1 MKCNSILLLLF
12 SFILLGANSCK
23 TKRSVASG
31 FELSDDFNIESIA
44 TEPLVKDPVDMA
56 FDEHG
61 NMLVLEMPGYPF
73 EDIQSKVLML
83 KDSNH
88 DGKMDIAKTYASNLN
103 MATSFMPYEKGI
115 LVAAPPYLLYCKDE
129 NKDDLVEKVDTL
141 MGGFAT
147 GNLQHNYNGLTYGID
162 NWIYAANGG
171 NDGKPF
177 WWGEENKSI
186 DLRGKDFRFDI
197 KNKKIEII
205 GESSGGF
212 GLAMDEYG
220 RIFGTHNLTHV
231 SQIVFPDRYIQG
243 SSLLVDHTLQQISDH
258 EENGLARVYPIGEQ
272 ATRLNHPEQSG
283 YFSGSCGITYYDG
296 GSWGKKFDQ
305 TIWVNDVV
313 LNLVHVDKIKQDQ
326 SALKATRLYNEKEF
340 LATSDRS
347 SRPVNLKV
355 GPDGNM
361 YLIDMYREVIEHPEW
376 IPDEME
382 KTLNINAGKD
392 KGRIYKI
399 YPNTNNISASN
410 ISFQDEKSCID
421 YLSHKN
427 AWYRKT
433 AQRKLIER
441 GISNDGLAALKKITE
456 SNQPLPKLHALWILK
471 SLGKLDQPIL
481 LNALEDPSAGIREN
495 ALIMSEDFIQDE
507 IIAQRMIHSMQ
518 DKDPRVAMQAA
529 LSASAIPKESIFK
542 YKELMLQSLNQ
553 PTEDKWNIAAKT
565 LAVRHFPLEAFN
577 ALAQSNNHSSLPA
590 SIALQ
595 LKDSAS
601 AIEKMLMIVQE
612 NKLGIAETKEI
623 IEQLNRGEAVLKS
636 ATVESV
642 LNHLESRD
650 IVIVPEIAKLRSR
663 FQLPPSKQFLAFS
676 KEAIIKVKDAALSE
690 EDRLK
695 YASII
700 ALLPYKEKSNAL
712 FACLQNNQP
721 LKIQEQALLQLS
733 KYREKEIGHQVIS
746 MWNELSPSTRR
757 YASDLLLYID
767 THHDALLS
775 ALENGKINIG
785 EMNFDLER
793 RRMLIA
799 WTDDPSIK
807 SRAKKLFSD
816 EEIISRKDVMEK
828 MKPALALK
836 GNPNNGQQVFQAI
849 CSNCHKYGNI
859 GKEVG
864 PVLTEINRKSKE
876 SIMHDILDPNA
887 AVNTQ
892 YISHRVETN
901 NGTIHVGIVD
911 TENDQYVSIKKMGGE
926 KVTIQKKDM
935 KKMNSMGTSLMMEG
949 LEGSMSHQEMADLL
963 AFLQKK

>member
-1 MKCNSILLLLF
+1 MKCHSQSLLIVSIVL
-12 SFILLGANSCK
+12 IGMNSCK
-23 TKRSVASG
+23 TNQILEPG
-31 FELSDDFNIESIA
+31 FELADDFNIERIA
-44 TEPLVKDPVDMA
+44 SEPLIKDPVDIA
-56 FDEHG
+56 FDEKG
-61 NMLVLEMPGYPF
+61 NMLVLEMPGYPL
-73 EDIQSKVLML
+73 EDVQSKVLIL
-83 KDSNH
+83 KDTNQ
-88 DGKMDIAKTYASNLN
+88 DGKMDVAKTYASNLN

-129 NKDDLVEKVDTL
+129 NQDELVEKVDTL

-147 GNLQHNYNGLTYGID
+147 GNLQHNYNGLSYGID

-177 WWGEENKSI
+177 WWGDNNSI

-197 KNKKIEII
+197 KNKKIEIL

-220 RIFGTHNLTHV
+220 RVFGTHNLTHA

-243 SSLLVDHTLQQISDH
+243 RNLLVDHTLQNISDH

-296 GSWGKKFDQ
+296 GSWGKKYDQ
-305 TIWVNDVV
+305 TVWVNDVV

-326 SALKATRLYNEKEF
+326 SAFKVTRLFEGKEF

-347 SRPVNLKV
+347 SRPVNLEV

-399 YPNTNNISASN
+399 YPSANNITPNN

-433 AQRKLIER
+433 AQRKLMER
-441 GISNDGLAALKKITE
+441 AISKDGLNALKKIAKAK
-456 SNQPLPKLHALWILK
+456 QPIPKLHALWILK
-471 SLGKLDQPIL
+471 SAGELDEATL
-481 LNALEDPSAGIREN
+481 LDALQDTSPGIREN
-495 ALIMSEDFIQDE
+495 ALIMSEDFLQDE
-507 IIAQRMIHSMQ
+507 NIVQHMIQSMQ
-518 DKDPRVAMQAA
+518 DKAPRVAMQAA
-529 LSASAIPKESIFK
+529 LSASTISKESILK
-542 YKELMLQSLNQ
+542 HKELILQSLNQ
-553 PTEDKWNIAAKT
+553 PTDDKWNIAAKT
-565 LAVRHFPLEAFN
+565 LAVRNFPLEAFN

-601 AIEKMLMIVQE
+601 AIEKMLMMVQE
-612 NKLGIAETKEI
+612 NKLGIAQTKEI

-636 ATVESV
+636 ATIESV
-642 LNHLESRD
+642 LNTLESKD
-650 IVIVPEIAKLRSR
+650 IAIVPEIAKLRSR
-663 FQLPPSKQFLAFS
+663 FQLPLSKQFIAFS
-676 KEAIIKVKDAALSE
+676 KEAIVKINDASLSE

-695 YASII
+695 YASIVT
-700 ALLPYKEKSNAL
+700 LLPYKEKSNAL

-721 LKIQEQALLQLS
+721 LKIQEQALLRLS
-733 KYREKEIGHQVIS
+733 TYKEKEIGHRVIS
-746 MWNELSPSTRR
+746 IWSELSPSTRR
-757 YASDLLLYID
+757 YASDLLLYIE
-767 THHDALLS
+767 THHDALLT
-775 ALENGKINIG
+775 ALENGKIKIG

-799 WTDDPSIK
+799 WTEDESIK
-807 SRAKKLFSD
+807 RRAKQLFSD
-816 EEIISRKDVMEK
+816 EEIISRKDVMDN

-892 YISHRVETN
+892 YISHRVETKD
-901 NGTIHVGIVD
+901 GTIHVGIVD
-911 TENDQYVSIKKMGGE
+911 TENDQFVAIKKMGGE

-935 KKMNSMGTSLMMEG
+935 KKMTSTGSSLMMEG
-949 LEGSMSHQEMADLL
+949 LEESMSHQEMADLL

>member
-1 MKCNSILLLLF
+1 MLLF

-23 TKRSVASG
+23 TKKLVVPG

-73 EDIQSKVLML
+73 EDVQSKVLML
-83 KDSNH
+83 KDTNQ
-88 DGKMDIAKTYASNLN
+88 DGKMDVAKTYASNLN

-141 MGGFAT
+141 MGGFST

-410 ISFQDEKSCID
+410 ISFQDEKSCI
-421 YLSHKN
+421 YNLSHKN

-471 SLGKLDQPIL
+471 SLGKLEQATL
-481 LNALEDPSAGIREN
+481 LKALEDASAGIREN

-529 LSASAIPKESIFK
+529 LSASAIPKESIIK
-542 YKELMLQSLNQ
+542 YKELMLKSLNQ
-553 PTEDKWNIAAKT
+553 PTDDKWNVAAKT
-565 LAVRHFPLEAFN
+565 LAVRHFSLEAFN
-577 ALAQSNNHSSLPA
+577 TLAQSNNHSSLPA

-601 AIEKMLMIVQE
+601 AIEKMLMIVKE
-612 NKLGIAETKEI
+612 NKLGIVETKEI

-636 ATVESV
+636 ATVESM
-642 LNHLESRD
+642 LNNLESRD
-650 IVIVPEIAKLRSR
+650 IAIVPEIAKLRSR

-676 KEAIIKVKDAALSE
+676 KEAIVKVKDATLSE

-775 ALENGKINIG
+775 ALEKGKINIG

-901 NGTIHVGIVD
+901 NGSIHVGIVD

>member
-1 MKCNSILLLLF
+1 MKCNSLSLLLF
-12 SFILLGANSCK
+12 SFVLIGTNSCK
-23 TKRSVASG
+23 TKQALVPG
-31 FELSDDFNIESIA
+31 FELADGFNIENIA
-44 TEPLVKDPVDMA
+44 SEPLIKDPVDIA
-56 FDEHG
+56 FDDRG
-61 NMLVLEMPGYPF
+61 NMLVLEMPGYPL
-73 EDIQSKVLML
+73 EDVQSKVLML
-83 KDSNH
+83 KDTNH
-88 DGKMDIAKTYASNLN
+88 DGKMDLAKTYASNLN

-129 NKDDLVEKVDTL
+129 NNDEQVEKVDTL

-171 NDGKPF
+171 NDGKPY
-177 WWGEENKSI
+177 WWGDNDNSI

-197 KNKKIEII
+197 KKKKIEII

-212 GLAMDEYG
+212 GLAMDEFG
-220 RIFGTHNLTHV
+220 RIFGTHNLTHA

-243 SSLLVDHTLQQISDH
+243 KKLLVDHTLQNISDH

-296 GSWGKKFDQ
+296 GSWGKKYDQ
-305 TIWVNDVV
+305 TVWVNDVV
-313 LNLVHVDKIKQDQ
+313 LNLVHVDKVKQDQ
-326 SALKATRLYNEKEF
+326 SAFKAVRMFKEKEF

-347 SRPVNLKV
+347 SRPVNLEV

-361 YLIDMYREVIEHPEW
+361 YLIDMYRDVIEHPEW

-382 KTLNINAGKD
+382 KTLDINAGKD

-399 YPNTNNISASN
+399 YPSSNTASTQN
-410 ISFQDEKSCID
+410 ISFEDEKNCLN
-421 YLSHKN
+421 YLSHRN

-441 GISNDGLAALKKITE
+441 GISNEGLNALKKMTE
-456 SNQPLPKLHALWILK
+456 ENQPISKLHALWILQ
-471 SLGKLDQPIL
+471 SVGKLGTDIL
-481 LNALEDPSAGIREN
+481 LKAMLDASAGIREN
-495 ALIMSEDFIQDE
+495 ALIISEDFVHDQTIVD
-507 IIAQRMIHSMQ
+507 RMIKSLQ
-518 DKDPRVAMQAA
+518 DQEPRVAMQAA
-529 LSASAIPKESIFK
+529 LSLSTIQKDKIIK
-542 YKELMLQSLNQ
+542 YKELMAQSLYQ
-553 PTEDKWNIAAKT
+553 PADDKWNVAAKT
-565 LAVRHFPLEAFN
+565 LAVKHFPLEAFKLLVN
-577 ALAQSNNHSSLPA
+577 QKNQSTLLA

-595 LKDSAS
+595 LNDSAS
-601 AIEKMLMIVQE
+601 AIENMLVAIKE
-612 NKLGIAETKEI
+612 NELGISETKQI
-623 IEQLNRGEAVLKS
+623 IEQLNKGDAVLKS
-636 ATVESV
+636 STVESL
-642 LNHLESRD
+642 LNNLESID
-650 IVIVPEIAKLRSR
+650 LAIVPEIAKLRSR
-663 FQLPPSKQFLAFS
+663 FKLAPSKLFITYSQQ
-676 KEAIIKVKDAALSE
+676 AIKKVNDASMSE
-690 EDRLK
+690 EERLK
-695 YASII
+695 QLSIL

-712 FACLQNNQP
+712 FSCLQNNQP

-733 KYREKEIGHQVIS
+733 KYKEKEIGTRVIS

-767 THHDALLS
+767 THHDALLT
-775 ALENGKINIG
+775 ALEKGQINIG

-799 WTDDPSIK
+799 WTDDASIK

-816 EEIISRKDVMEK
+816 EEIISRKDVIEK

-859 GKEVG
+859 GQEVG

-892 YISHRVETN
+892 YISHRVETKD
-901 NGTIHVGIVD
+901 GTIHIGIVD
-911 TENDQYVSIKKMGGE
+911 TENDQFVSIKKMGGE
-926 KVTIQKKDM
+926 KVNINKSDM
-935 KKMNSMGTSLMMEG
+935 KKMSSMGTSLMMEG
-949 LEGSMSHQEMADLL
+949 LEGTMSHQEMADLL

>member
-1 MKCNSILLLLF
+1 MKCKSFNLLF
-12 SFILLGANSCK
+12 SLLVLTGINSCK
-23 TKRSVASG
+23 TKQTLLPG
-31 FELSDDFNIESIA
+31 FELADDFNIELIA
-44 TEPLVKDPVDMA
+44 SEPLIKDPVDIA
-56 FDEHG
+56 FNDQG
-61 NMLVLEMPGYPF
+61 NMLVLEMPGYPL
-73 EDIQSKVLML
+73 EDAPSKILLL
-83 KDSNH
+83 KDTNH
-88 DGKMDIAKTYASNLN
+88 DRKMDLSKTYASNLN

-115 LVAAPPYLLYCKDE
+115 LVAAPPYLLYCIDE
-129 NKDDLVEKVDTL
+129 NNDEQVEQIDTL
-141 MGGFAT
+141 MGGFST

-177 WWGEENKSI
+177 WWGDENNSI
-186 DLRGKDFRFDI
+186 DLRGKDFRFNI
-197 KNKKIEII
+197 KKKKIEII

-212 GLAMDEYG
+212 GLAMDEFG
-220 RIFGTHNLTHV
+220 RIFGTHNLTHT
-231 SQIVFPDRYIQG
+231 SQIVFPERYIEG
-243 SSLLVDHTLQQISDH
+243 RSLLVDHTLQNISDH

-296 GSWGKKFDQ
+296 GSWGKKYDQ
-305 TIWVNDVV
+305 TVWVNDVV
-313 LNLVHVDKIKQDQ
+313 LNLVHVDKIKKDQ
-326 SALKATRLYNEKEF
+326 SAFKAVRLFKEKEF

-347 SRPVNLKV
+347 SRPVNLEV

-361 YLIDMYREVIEHPEW
+361 YLIDMYRDVIEHPEW

-382 KTLNINAGKD
+382 KTLHINAGKD

-399 YPNTNNISASN
+399 YPGSNTASTQS
-410 ISFQDEKSCID
+410 ISFEDEKNCLN
-421 YLSHKN
+421 YLSHRN

-441 GISNDGLAALKKITE
+441 GVSNKGIDELKKMAVGSQSTTKI
-456 SNQPLPKLHALWILK
+456 HALWILQ
-471 SLGKLDQPIL
+471 SVGKLGTDIL
-481 LNALEDPSAGIREN
+481 LKAMQDASAGIREN
-495 ALIMSEDFIQDE
+495 ALIISEDFTHDQRVVEQLIKSLQDE
-507 IIAQRMIHSMQ
+507 ET
-518 DKDPRVAMQAA
+518 RVRMQAA
-529 LSASAIPKESIFK
+529 LSVSFIPKENINI
-542 YKELMLQSLNQ
+542 YKEQIVQSLNQ
-553 PTEDKWNIAAKT
+553 PADDKWNIAAKT
-565 LAVRHFPLEAFN
+565 LAVKHFPLEAFN
-577 ALAQSNNHSSLPA
+577 LLVNQKNQSTLLA

-595 LKDSAS
+595 LNDSAF
-601 AIEKMLMIVQE
+601 AIENMLTSIKE
-612 NKLGIAETKEI
+612 NALGIPETKEI
-623 IEQLNRGEAVLKS
+623 IEQLNKGESVLKS
-636 ATVESV
+636 TTIDSLLNNMESM
-642 LNHLESRD
+642 D
-650 IVIVPEIAKLRSR
+650 IAIVPEITKLRNR
-663 FQLPPSKQFLAFS
+663 FHLPPSQLFITYSNK
-676 KEAIIKVKDAALSE
+676 AIQKVNDISLSE
-690 EDRLK
+690 EERLK
-695 YASII
+695 QLSIL

-712 FACLQNNQP
+712 FSCLHNNQP

-733 KYREKEIGHQVIS
+733 KYKEKEIGTRVIS

-767 THHDALLS
+767 IHHDALLT
-775 ALENGKINIG
+775 ALEKGQIKIG

-799 WTDDPSIK
+799 WTEDVSIK

-816 EEIISRKDVMEK
+816 EEIISRKDVIEK

-859 GKEVG
+859 GQEVG

-892 YISHRVETN
+892 YISHRVETKD
-901 NGTIHVGIVD
+901 GTIHIGIVD
-911 TENDQYVSIKKMGGE
+911 TENDQFVSIKKMGGE
-926 KVTIQKKDM
+926 KVNINKRDM
-935 KKMNSMGTSLMMEG
+935 KKMSSMGTSLMMEG
-949 LEGSMSHQEMADLL
+949 LEGTMSHQEMADLL

>member
-1 MKCNSILLLLF
+1 MKCKSKLLLLF
-12 SFILLGANSCK
+12 SVVLLGANSCK
-23 TKRSVASG
+23 TKKSTVPG

-44 TEPLVKDPVDMA
+44 TEPMVNDPVDIA
-56 FDEHG
+56 FDENG

-73 EDIQSKVLML
+73 EDAQSKVLML
-83 KDSNH
+83 KDTNQ
-88 DGKMDIAKTYASNLN
+88 DGKMDMAKTYASNLN

-129 NKDDLVEKVDTL
+129 NKDERVEKVDTL
-141 MGGFAT
+141 MGGFAK

-177 WWGEENKSI
+177 WWGDQNNSI

-197 KNKKIEII
+197 KNKKIEIL

-220 RIFGTHNLTHV
+220 RVFGTHNLTHV
-231 SQIVFPDRYIQG
+231 SQIVFPDRYIKG
-243 SSLLVDHTLQQISDH
+243 KNLLVDHTLQQISDH

-296 GSWGKKFDQ
+296 GSWGKKYDQ

-313 LNLVHVDKIKQDQ
+313 LNLVHVDKLKEDH
-326 SALKATRLYNEKEF
+326 SAFKAMRLFNEKEF

-347 SRPVNLKV
+347 SRPVNLEV

-382 KTLNINAGKD
+382 KTLNIHAGKD

-399 YPNTNNISASN
+399 YPSTNNITAKN
-410 ISFQDEKSCID
+410 ISFQDEQTCISF
-421 YLSHKN
+421 LSHKN
-427 AWYRKT
+427 AWFRKT

-441 GISNDGLAALKKITE
+441 GISNDGLAALKKITAA
-456 SNQPLPKLHALWILK
+456 NQPIPKLHALWILHA
-471 SLGKLDQPIL
+471 LGKLEQSVL
-481 LNALEDPSAGIREN
+481 LNALEDANTGIREN
-495 ALIMSEDFIQDE
+495 ALIMSEDFIQND
-507 IIAQRMIHSMQ
+507 IIVQRMIQSMQ
-518 DKDPRVAMQAA
+518 DKAPRVAMQAA
-529 LSASAIPKESIFK
+529 LSTSTIPKESMLQ
-542 YKELMLQSLNQ
+542 YKKQLLQSLKEPDN
-553 PTEDKWNIAAKT
+553 DKWNIAAKT
-565 LAVRHFPLEAFN
+565 IAAKYFPLEAFN
-577 ALAQSNNHSSLPA
+577 VLLQSKNQSSLPA

-601 AIEKMLMIVQE
+601 AIENMLMAIRE
-612 NKLGIAETKEI
+612 NKLGIAQTKEI
-623 IEQLNRGEAVLKS
+623 IEQLNKGEAVLQRP
-636 ATVESV
+636 TIEPV
-642 LNHLESRD
+642 LNNLESKD
-650 IVIVPEIAKLRSR
+650 IAIVPAIAKLRGR
-663 FQLPPSKQFLAFS
+663 FQLPPSKQFIAFS
-676 KEAIIKVKDAALSE
+676 KEAILKVNDASLSE

-700 ALLPYKEKSNAL
+700 ALLPYKEKSTAL

-733 KYREKEIGHQVIS
+733 KYKEKEIGHRVIS
-746 MWNELSPSTRR
+746 MWSELSPSTRR
-757 YASDLLLYID
+757 YASDLLLYIE

-775 ALENGKINIG
+775 ALEDGKIKIG

-799 WTDDPSIK
+799 WTDDQSIR

-828 MKPALALK
+828 MRPALGLK
-836 GNPNNGQQVFQAI
+836 GNPTNGQQVFQAI
-849 CSNCHKYGNI
+849 CSNCHKYGNM

-892 YISHRVETN
+892 YISHRVETKDGN
-901 NGTIHVGIVD
+901 IHVGIVD
-911 TENDQYVSIKKMGGE
+911 TENDQFVAIKKMGGE
-926 KVTIQKKDM
+926 KITIQKKDM

>member
-23 TKRSVASG
+23 TKKLVVPG

-83 KDSNH
+83 KDTNQ

-141 MGGFAT
+141 MGGFST

-382 KTLNINAGKD
+382 KTLNINSGKD

-410 ISFQDEKSCID
+410 ISFQDEKSCI
-421 YLSHKN
+421 YNLSHKN

-471 SLGKLDQPIL
+471 SLGKLEQATL
-481 LNALEDPSAGIREN
+481 LKALEDASAGIREN

-529 LSASAIPKESIFK
+529 LSASAIPKESIIK
-542 YKELMLQSLNQ
+542 YKELMLKSLNQ
-553 PTEDKWNIAAKT
+553 PTDDKWNVAAKT
-565 LAVRHFPLEAFN
+565 LAVRHFSLEAFN
-577 ALAQSNNHSSLPA
+577 TLAQSNNHSSLPA

-601 AIEKMLMIVQE
+601 AIEKMLMIVKE
-612 NKLGIAETKEI
+612 NKLGIVETKEI

-636 ATVESV
+636 ATVESM
-642 LNHLESRD
+642 LNNLESRD
-650 IVIVPEIAKLRSR
+650 IAIVPEIAKLRSR

-746 MWNELSPSTRR
+746 VWNELSPSTRR

-775 ALENGKINIG
+775 ALEKGKINIG

-901 NGTIHVGIVD
+901 NGSIHVGIVD